1 MGIVVRL
8 AQESDIARYL
18 EMSEQCWHAAGQAG
32 TAKMHSRLRVNPK
45 GVYAAESDGVVVGMV
60 TTIRLSGYDVSKGM
74 SWAET
79 TADGWCT
86 THDPNGDVL
95 FGVDLTTA
103 SEKPDGVAGSLLHA
117 IARDIIRSDL
127 RFGILG
133 GRLPGY
139 RKHSHLMTAA
149 EYSVARTRGGRYL
162 DAQVRM
168 YHRDGLEVLNVVPN
182 YFPDPKSCD
191 YGVLLRWRNPFYGWP
206 MPWLWS
212 FTVPLLYRLERAVS
226 TRRSRR
232 LGRRRSEIEAA
243 PAGIDPV

>member
-18 EMSEQCWHAAGQAG
+18 EMSQQCWHATGQAG
-32 TAKMHSRLRVNPK
+32 AAKMRSRLRVNPK

-103 SEKPDGVAGSLLHA
+103 SEKPDGDLKQLFEA
-117 IARDIIRSDL
+117 IGVHWGCSGFCSRC
-127 RFGILG
+127 
-133 GRLPGY
+133 Y
-139 RKHSHLMTAA
+139 RGDRQTS
-149 EYSVARTRGGRYL
+149 E
-162 DAQVRM
+162 
-168 YHRDGLEVLNVVPN
+168 P
-182 YFPDPKSCD
+182 
-191 YGVLLRWRNPFYGWP
+191 LLRCVATLPVTIGDATTRLRPFP
-206 MPWLWS
+206 
-212 FTVPLLYRLERAVS
+212 
-226 TRRSRR
+226 
-232 LGRRRSEIEAA
+232 AA
-243 PAGIDPV
+243 CNQGKS